1 MKQLIAGLLLCLS
14 VAASA
19 GRPNFVL
26 IFADDMGWGDPGCQG
41 GTMAPTPAIDSLA
54 RDGVRCTDGYVAAP
68 VCCPSR
74 HGLMAGAYPQRFGMQ
89 WNTDRSHCVIPD
101 AHKLLPETL
110 KAAGYATGLI
120 GKWNVNRDPAPMF
133 DEIHDLMD
141 WEGDYWPDA
150 SGHYTGLGTNEHASG
165 KVQGVWGPE
174 RPGDEYLTDRLGRHA
189 VGFVKRRKDGP
200 FFLYLAFNAV
210 HSPWHGKLGHKE
222 RFGALQP
229 EPLPY
234 YASMVA
240 SMDENIGRVLAA
252 LREAG
257 VEKDT
262 LVAFVSDNGP
272 AKSDIKGAKPEWPK
286 HTIVGSTG
294 GLNGWKG
301 QYLEGGT
308 RVPFLLRWPARIK
321 AGATYGRPVS
331 SLDLYATFCAAAG
344 VAVPEG
350 TRLDGVDLLPFLSG
364 AASGDPHAELFWMH
378 DGQGAMRRG
387 DWKLVVSP
395 SAPKLRL
402 FDLAADR
409 AESRDLSA
417 EKPGV
422 LDALH
427 AAWTNWSAAMPPA
440 ANTAARTKG
449 PAPKPVAGPVTG
461 RFDIREMKSPEGKP
475 FNVYT
480 VTTADGVEFL
490 LYYRLAKEHLGGRKA
505 GDLAGRMVRV
515 TGAATRA
522 GASGQFSA
530 VTAMEF
536 ADGP

>member
-1 MKQLIAGLLLCLS
+1 MKPLLAGLVSLLA
-14 VAASA
+14 VAADA

-74 HGLMAGAYPQRFGMQ
+74 HGLMSGAYPQSFGVQ
-89 WNTDRSHCVIPD
+89 WNTDRSHGTIP
-101 AHKLLPETL
+101 AARKLLPETL

-133 DEIHDLMD
+133 DEVHDLMD

-150 SGHYTGLGTNEHASG
+150 AGHYTGLGTNEHASG

-189 VGFVKRRKDGP
+189 VEFVKRRKDGP

-210 HSPWHGKLGHKE
+210 HSPWHGKLEHKD
-222 RFGALQP
+222 RFGGLKP
-229 EPLPY
+229 DPLPF
-234 YASMVA
+234 YASMIV
-240 SMDENIGRVLAA
+240 SMDDAIGRVLDA
-252 LREAG
+252 LKEAG
-257 VEKDT
+257 VAGNT
-262 LVAFVSDNGP
+262 FVAFVSDNGP
-272 AKSDIKGAKPEWPK
+272 AKSNIKGARPEWPK
-286 HTIVGSTG
+286 DTIVGSTG
-294 GLNGWKG
+294 GLNGWKA
-301 QYLEGGT
+301 QYLEGGI
-308 RVPFLLRWPARIK
+308 RVPFLLRWPERLK
-321 AGATYGRPVS
+321 AGSVYGRPVS
-331 SLDLYATFCAAAG
+331 SMDLYATFCAAAG
-344 VAVPEG
+344 IATPDG
-350 TRLDGVDLLPFLSG
+350 TRLDGVDLLPFLAG
-364 AASGDPHAELFWMH
+364 AAAGDPHADLFWMH

-409 AESRDLSA
+409 AEARDLAA
-417 EKPGV
+417 EKPDV
-422 LDALH
+422 LAGLH
-427 AAWTNWSAAMPPA
+427 AAWTNWCAGLPPA
-440 ANTAARTKG
+440 ANAAERAKG
-449 PAPKPVAGPVTG
+449 TPPQPVAGPVTG
-461 RFDIREMKSPEGKP
+461 RFGITELKAPDGKP
-475 FNVYT
+475 FTAYT

-490 LYYRLAKEHLGGRKA
+490 LYHRLATDHLGGRKA
-505 GDLAGRMVRV
+505 GDLAGGTVRV
-515 TGAATRA
+515 TGEATRA
-522 GASGQFSA
+522 GTSGRFST

-536 ADGP
+536 LGK